1 MAFWGIEV
9 RPGKPYT
16 HRYDD
21 TRGRLRVCQ
30 ATLGSGKGTTRSVV
44 QCNVGNNSPILICS
58 LIPDSS
64 ETCHLEL
71 EFEEEDEVV
80 FSVIGQRSVHLSG
93 YYTGSGR
100 INDGDDEDSYG
111 EDIAETDSDDSISFD
126 VDGSEDDEYESDF
139 IDDGDDIEMCPAS
152 APRKS
157 GVVIEE
163 IVEDGK
169 PSNGNG
175 THRRL
180 RKKHQVSDTEDGDD
194 DSQRQRVVKPAAP
207 AAVESEDEDGF
218 PLSFSAS
225 KMNTGRNVGTVKELS
240 EKTDD
245 EDRKRKIDA
254 ISQDSESERDKL
266 LPSDSNTPLVDA
278 ENTGKKKKKIK
289 DRRPLETGSN
299 MDGKEDIAV
308 GGEKVVS
315 ANGVKSIKKKKEK
328 TEKGKASETGSES
341 LAEGTDTE
349 AKGDAKEAGNTDPI
363 NEDNFAEAEKLP
375 YNKDE
380 KSSQKSKKK
389 KRKLVKEDI
398 SQEQGGSPAET
409 ADERNQLANG
419 EKTNRVTDSST
430 NGTPQESKKKKTT
443 KSKNHDKDLSNT
455 QEPANQVEAE
465 EKKQPLKARTFSNGL
480 IIEELSMGKPDGK
493 RASPGN
499 KVSVYY
505 VGKLQNGKI
514 FDSNT
519 GHRPFQFRLGIGH
532 VIKGWDVGING
543 MRVGDK
549 RRLTIPPAMGY
560 GDRNI
565 GKIPKNSWLVFDVE
579 LVDVKQIRSK

>member
-30 ATLGSGKGTTRSVV
+30 ATLGNGKGTTRSVV

-100 INDGDDEDSYG
+100 RINDGDDEDSYG
-111 EDIAETDSDDSISFD
+111 EDIAETDSDDSISFN

-163 IVEDGK
+163 IIEDGK

-207 AAVESEDEDGF
+207 TAVESEDEDGF

-308 GGEKVVS
+308 GGEEVVS

-349 AKGDAKEAGNTDPI
+349 AKGHAKEAGNTDPI
-363 NEDNFAEAEKLP
+363 NEDNFAEAENLP

-389 KRKLVKEDI
+389 KRNLLRR
-398 SQEQGGSPAET
+398 T
-409 ADERNQLANG
+409 FL
-419 EKTNRVTDSST
+419 
-430 NGTPQESKKKKTT
+430 
-443 KSKNHDKDLSNT
+443 KSKVVHRPRLQTRETSLPMGRKLIGLLILP
-455 QEPANQVEAE
+455 QMEPANQVEAE

-480 IIEELSMGKPDGK
+480 IIEDLSMGKPDGK

-519 GHRPFQFRLGIGH
+519 GHQPFQFRLGIGH